1 MSTTSPPLHRPTMPR
16 EPNAEEL
23 EHALEVAHRI
33 WWVGHHFTDDPFQCH
48 PYLIE
53 HGDQSVLLDP
63 GSVLTFSTTLRKIEE
78 VIPLSSIRYII
89 CHHQDPDIT
98 GILPQLDTLI
108 TREDAR
114 ILSHWRG
121 NALLKHLGLQR
132 LPLSCVEEQG
142 WKLELGGRE
151 LQFIF
156 TPYLH
161 FSGAFCTFDPA
172 TGTLFSSDLFGGL
185 SRDTPLF
192 ARDERAF
199 EAIQVFHEH
208 YMPSQEILRHG
219 LANLETLPIRLIA
232 PQHGSLIPE
241 PLVGYMFTQL
251 KNLDCG
257 LFLLTRTNSNY
268 QRLSNLN
275 RMLREMMQTLM
286 IQRNFSEV
294 ASRILELAQP
304 LIPTFGL
311 EFFALTETDEILYM
325 APENGFRATLLPT
338 APAECRAFLGISR
351 AHWQQ
356 DHAGP
361 YLVAPYPGTALSPG
375 GEAIEQ
381 GLILPLF
388 SPQNDL
394 VQAVVLFR
402 LSAPLIIDDGMAH
415 ILTQLSIPLGV
426 AVEREIILHR
436 MDLEKKNAYERSIRD
451 PLTGLFTRYYMHE
464 AMNRLTRIHD
474 RDSNASI
481 ALLAFDIDHFKS
493 VNDTYGHA
501 MGDVTLRVVAK
512 ILADSVRGVDIP
524 VRLGGE
530 EFVIF
535 LIGAPEKTTQEV
547 AERIRMRVQKQL
559 FEPPMHERNVT
570 ISCGIAFRQIEEPI
584 EQTMERADLALYQA
598 KTGGRNRVVVS
609 ATPPP
614 PPG

>member
-1 MSTTSPPLHRPTMPR
+1 MSIPLPPSHAPHPQ
-16 EPNAEEL
+16 EPDESAL
-23 EHALEVAHRI
+23 EHAIRVADHV
-33 WWVGHHFTDDPFQCH
+33 WWVGHHFVDDPFQCH

-63 GSVLTFSTTLRKIEE
+63 GSVLTFPTTLRKIQE
-78 VIPLSSIRYII
+78 VVPLSAIRYII

-98 GILPQLDTLI
+98 GILPHLDTLI
-108 TREDAR
+108 TRDDAV
-114 ILSHWRG
+114 ILSHWRA
-121 NALLKHLGLQR
+121 NALIKHLGLQH
-132 LPLSCVEEQG
+132 LPLVCVEEMG
-142 WKLELGGRE
+142 WKLDLGGRL
-151 LQFIF
+151 LQFVF

-192 ARDERAF
+192 AQDEQAF
-199 EAIQVFHEH
+199 EAIQFFHEH

-241 PLVGYMFTQL
+241 HLVSFVFDRL

-257 LFLLTRTNSNY
+257 LFLLTRTNSNF

-286 IQRNFSEV
+286 VQRDFSAV
-294 ASRILELAQP
+294 SNRILELAKP
-304 LIPTFGL
+304 LIPVIGL
-311 EFFALTETDEILYM
+311 EFYAQTESGDTLYL
-325 APENGFRATLLPT
+325 APENNYRGTLV
-338 APAECRAFLGISR
+338 AAIPAECRVFLGMSR
-351 AHWQQ
+351 HHWQQ
-356 DHAGP
+356 DHVGP
-361 YLVAPYPGTALSPG
+361 YLVAPYPGSSLAPSREP
-375 GEAIEQ
+375 IEQ

-402 LSAPLIIDDGMAH
+402 LAEKLVIDDEMAN

-426 AVEREIILHR
+426 AVEREIILHI
-436 MDLEKKNAYERSIRD
+436 MDLEKKKAYERSIRD
-451 PLTGLFTRYYMHE
+451 PLTGLFTRYYMQE
-464 AMNRLTRIHD
+464 AMNRLCRIHD
-474 RDSNASI
+474 RDPHASI

-501 MGDVTLRVVAK
+501 MGDVTLKKVAN
-512 ILADSVRGVDIP
+512 ILIDSIRSVDVP

-535 LIGAPEKTTQEV
+535 LIGAPEHVCLAV
-547 AERIRMRVQKQL
+547 AERIRMRVSQL
-559 FEPPMHERNVT
+559 TFAPPMHERTIT
-570 ISCGIAFRQIEEPI
+570 ISCGIAHRQTDEAIAH
-584 EQTMERADLALYQA
+584 TMERADLALYQA
-598 KTGGRNRVVVS
+598 KTTGRNKVVVDHIAALS
-609 ATPPP
+609 
-614 PPG
+614 